1 MYAIKYLLILLIK
14 LYQKTISPDHSVF
27 KHLYPHGFCRFH
39 PTCSDY
45 AIQAIKKYAL
55 SKSLLMIAKRIL
67 KCNHKTTPKVD
78 LP

>member
-1 MYAIKYLLILLIK
+1 MYAIKTLLVLLLK

-27 KHLYPHGFCRFH
+27 KQLYPYGFCRFY

-45 AIQAIKKYAL
+45 AIQAIQKYPL
-55 SKSLLMIAKRIL
+55 SKSLLMIAKRVL
-67 KCNHKTTPKVD
+67 KCNHKTRPKVD